1 MDTDIAATQ
10 HGRDLVIADPNVL
23 NSESIAWCIK
33 GYGIF
38 RSVDCVGTVPQLM
51 ESIRSRRPALVVIA
65 APLVVDC
72 IREVASELA
81 VRMGETRVAVFG
93 DQLTDRQ
100 LDLVANNR
108 ISGLLS
114 RQESMRPTCDHLTR
128 IVAGTPVLSPALEH
142 RATLDNDGVFR
153 STSSGQLE
161 KLTDRQWDVLL
172 RIAEGRRVPEVAAE
186 LKISR
191 KAVEGHKHR
200 IMQRLGT
207 SDRVDLCRWAIREG
221 LITA

>member
-1 MDTDIAATQ
+1 
-10 HGRDLVIADPNVL
+10 
-23 NSESIAWCIK
+23 
-33 GYGIF
+33 
-38 RSVDCVGTVPQLM
+38 M

-65 APLVVDC
+65 APLVVDG
-72 IREVASELA
+72 IREISSELA

-100 LDLVANNR
+100 MDLVTNNR
-108 ISGLLS
+108 ISGVLS
-114 RQESMRPTCDHLTR
+114 RQESVRPTCDQLTR
-128 IVAGTPVLSPALEH
+128 IVAGTPVLSPALQH
-142 RATLDNDGVFR
+142 RVTLDSEGKFR
-153 STSSGQLE
+153 CTASDKLQQ
-161 KLTDRQWDVLL
+161 LTDRQWDVLI

-186 LKISR
+186 LKISK